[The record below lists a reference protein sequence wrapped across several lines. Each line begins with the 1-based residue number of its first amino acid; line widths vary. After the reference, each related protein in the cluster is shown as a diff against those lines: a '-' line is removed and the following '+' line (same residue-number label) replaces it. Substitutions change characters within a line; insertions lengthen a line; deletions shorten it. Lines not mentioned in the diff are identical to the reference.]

1 VSRLKQFSNK
11 TSLAHCKLKTGR
23 THQIRV
29 HLSHHNFPILGDP
42 LYNSNSKTS
51 RLMLHAFR
59 LSFTHPLTLEK
70 LNFTALSNTFET
82 ELKKNG

>member
-1 VSRLKQFSNK
+1 
-11 TSLAHCKLKTGR
+11 
-23 THQIRV
+23 
-29 HLSHHNFPILGDP
+29 
-42 LYNSNSKTS
+42 YNSNSKTS